1 MLTTT
6 ALLDAVKSAN
16 SIPSDYRLARTIN
29 VTDNTLYLWRH
40 GKTPDEDN
48 AAKLAK
54 MAGFD
59 VGFVLVCIA
68 AERSKSPEARAA
80 LLEAARILRIAKPA
94 QVSDKMP
101 PPSGGGG
108 SFKTSMDKGSAPDS
122 ASRRVDLSSYT
133 SSPVSDGAALALA
146 CLSGIIS
153 RRERLKCPPV
163 SHLETV

>member
-6 ALLDAVKSAN
+6 ALLDTAKRAQA
-16 SIPSDYRLARTIN
+16 IPSDYRLARTIG

-59 VGFVLVCIA
+59 VGFVLVCVA

-80 LLEAARILRIAKPA
+80 LLDVA
-94 QVSDKMP
+94 QVLSESNRSQTLDILPGPSDAPRTRKTPMP
-101 PPSGGGG
+101 
-108 SFKTSMDKGSAPDS
+108 KGSAPDS
-122 ASRRVDLSSYT
+122 ASRRDELTGYTLS
-133 SSPVSDGAALALA
+133 PLCNPGAQAMAALCGL
-146 CLSGIIS
+146 IS
-153 RRERLKCPPV
+153 RPERIKRRHASRAL
-163 SHLETV
+163 SI

>member
-6 ALLDAVKSAN
+6 ALLDTAKRAQA
-16 SIPSDYRLARTIN
+16 IPSDYRLARTIG

-59 VGFVLVCIA
+59 VGFVLVCVA

-80 LLEAARILRIAKPA
+80 LLDVA
-94 QVSDKMP
+94 QVLSESNRSQTLDILPVPSDAPRQRKTPMP
-101 PPSGGGG
+101 KAP
-108 SFKTSMDKGSAPDS
+108 APDS
-122 ASRRVDLSSYT
+122 ASRRDELTPYT
-133 SSPVSDGAALALA
+133 S
-146 CLSGIIS
+146 
-153 RRERLKCPPV
+153 
-163 SHLETV
+163 